1 MIHHNTQILF
11 SHSCTQLCD
20 FSLDSGTL
28 VDTYVLMHFH
38 DKTWTFGLVV
48 TFLKKNN
55 TWKICQYYKKEY
67 KHGKDVD
74 LVFQSNH

>member
-1 MIHHNTQILF
+1 
-11 SHSCTQLCD
+11 
-20 FSLDSGTL
+20 
-28 VDTYVLMHFH
+28 MHFH

-67 KHGKDVD
+67 KHGTDVD
-74 LVFQSNH
+74 LVF